1 MGMTSIA
8 YPIDELHLPN
18 WYKELP
24 FDHGGMEN
32 AIINKKIDNL
42 IGVLD
47 WDLKDTETTNTFNS
61 LFEIS

>member
-1 MGMTSIA
+1 
-8 YPIDELHLPN
+8 
-18 WYKELP
+18 
-24 FDHGGMEN
+24 MEN

-47 WDLKDTETTNTFNS
+47 WDLKETESTNTFSS